1 LGSGDILP
9 ASAFPVALY
18 LTSLIQS
25 ANSASPV
32 ISAYY
37 SLKWFH
43 DINGVRSPTSS
54 SLVTNILEAAKR
66 ILAKQTVQKE
76 VMTVDILSAMYDRLF
91 KPYDVKTSA
100 YILC

>member
-1 LGSGDILP
+1 MHLARAPGTSRKYENGLNRWRKWAISNGLGSRDILP

-18 LTSLIQS
+18 LTSLSQS

-37 SLKWFH
+37 SLKWIH

-54 SLVTNILEAAKR
+54 S
-66 ILAKQTVQKE
+66 
-76 VMTVDILSAMYDRLF
+76 
-91 KPYDVKTSA
+91 
-100 YILC
+100 